1 MTTAVADWGG
11 APVGTRTVV
20 AARLAIVAA
29 VLVIWELA
37 ARYLVSPNVIGQPLE
52 IAQRFWRGMADGT
65 LLYHAGVTASEMLLG
80 LLLGVVTGIAVGL
93 ILGLIPAL
101 GEMFEPYLVAVY
113 SLPKIALA
121 PLMILWLG
129 IGFQSKLFYVWLI
142 SFFFIFFSVFTGL
155 NRAPQLLI
163 EQVRLMGAKQ
173 RHIVWKILLPYS
185 MVWVF
190 SGLRIAV
197 PYSLL
202 AALAAEIIASTKGVG
217 YLILRASQAGNM
229 NGILTPLILVVFL
242 SVIVDQLSTSIE
254 RRALRWRRTQE

>member
-1 MTTAVADWGG
+1 MAATVADPARRKRVSG
-11 APVGTRTVV
+11 ATVG
-20 AARLAIVAA
+20 AARLAIVVVA
-29 VLVIWELA
+29 VITWELA
-37 ARYLVSPNVIGQPLE
+37 ARYLVSPRVIGQPTE
-52 IAQRFWRGMADGT
+52 IARRFASGLLDGT
-65 LLYHAGVTASEMLLG
+65 LLYHAGVTASEMLIGLVLGVASGIVLGLVLG
-80 LLLGVVTGIAVGL
+80 LL
-93 ILGLIPAL
+93 PAL

-142 SFFFIFFSVFTGL
+142 SFFFIFFSVFSGL
-155 NRAPQLLI
+155 QQAPQLLI
-163 EQVRLMGAKQ
+163 EQTRLMGAKH

-217 YLILRASQAGNM
+217 YLILSASQAGNM
-229 NGILTPLILVVFL
+229 NGILTPLLLVVLL
-242 SVIVDQLSTSIE
+242 SVVVDQVSTLIE
-254 RRALRWRRTQE
+254 RRALRWRRT